1 MSEHHVSHIP
11 LDRTSPVI
19 FKASVIIPVLNEA
32 PHLQSRLLALQALR
46 EQGVELVVV
55 DGGSQDDSPELTK
68 GLVDQCLVSERG
80 RARQMNQGAAVAR
93 GTWLV
98 FLHADTALTPAATQ
112 RLMTV
117 IAADTPS
124 WGRFNVRIIGQHPML
139 RVIAW
144 MMNRRSCLT
153 SIATGDQC
161 ILVHRELFNT
171 INGYPEQPLMEDIE
185 LSRRL
190 KSKMSAQCWP
200 ETVETSGRR
209 WEQQGVWRTILL
221 MWSLRW
227 RYWRGA
233 SAEQLVKEYY
243 ECK

>member
-1 MSEHHVSHIP
+1 
-11 LDRTSPVI
+11 
-19 FKASVIIPVLNEA
+19 
-32 PHLQSRLLALQALR
+32 LLALQALR

-55 DGGSQDDSPELTK
+55 DGGSQDASLELAK
-68 GLVDQCLVSERG
+68 DLVDQCLVSERG

-93 GTWLV
+93 GAWLV
-98 FLHADTALTPAATQ
+98 FLHADTALTPAAIQ

-117 IAADTPS
+117 ILADRPS

-161 ILVHRELFNT
+161 ILVHRDLFNAV
-171 INGYPEQPLMEDIE
+171 NGYPEQPLMEDIE
-185 LSRRL
+185 LSSRL
-190 KSKMSAQCWP
+190 KSKMLAQCWP
-200 ETVETSGRR
+200 EKVETSGRR
-209 WEQQGVWRTILL
+209 WEQQGVWRTILF

-227 RYWRGA
+227 RYWCGV